1 MSIYFETH
9 TLPKALTETVSVA
22 VEDTNEIVLRLQKS
36 NRRLSKKMIAIERR
50 EKRTWQKSSLRN

>member
-9 TLPKALTETVSVA
+9 TLPDALTETASVSA
-22 VEDTNEIVLRLQKS
+22 EDTNEIVLRLQKS
-36 NRRLSKKMIAIERR
+36 NRRLSKKMNAIDRR